1 MDKGVFITFE
11 GIEGS
16 GKTSQSRILKEKLI
30 KEGLPVI
37 HTFEPGGTVLG
48 EKIREILLDPHMKI
62 DPVSELLLYFAVR
75 VQHVNEKIK
84 PALEKGYVVICDRF
98 HDSTIAYQGYGRG
111 VSLKIINDLYKMF
124 VDNLKPDL
132 TILLDLPAEIG
143 LKRNEKANKRDRFEL
158 EDITFHNKVKQ
169 GYLEIARSDPER
181 FFVID
186 ATNSPEQI
194 SESIYEYVKGKL
206 LKGF

>member
-169 GYLEIARSDPER
+169 GYLEIASSDPER

>member
-132 TILLDLPAEIG
+132 TILLDLPAELG

>member
-1 MDKGVFITFE
+1 MDKGLFITFE

-16 GKTSQSRILKEKLI
+16 GKTTQSRILKEKLI

-62 DPVSELLLYFAVR
+62 YPVSELLLYFAVR
-75 VQHVNEKIK
+75 IQHVYEKIK

-98 HDSTIAYQGYGRG
+98 HDSTLAYQGYGRG

-143 LKRNEKANKRDRFEL
+143 LKRNEEANKRDRFEL

-181 FFVID
+181 FFIID
-186 ATNSPEQI
+186 ATSSPEQI
-194 SESIYEYVKGKL
+194 SESI
-206 LKGF
+206 

>member
-1 MDKGVFITFE
+1 MDKGLFITFE

-30 KEGLPVI
+30 KEGFSVI

-84 PALEKGYVVICDRF
+84 PALEKGYIVICDRF

-111 VSLKIINDLYKMF
+111 VSLKIINDLYDMF
-124 VDNLKPDL
+124 VDSIKPDL

-143 LKRNEKANKRDRFEL
+143 LERNEKANKRDRFEL

-186 ATNSPEQI
+186 ATSSSCLLYTSP
-194 SESIYEYVKGKL
+194 SPRDS
-206 LKGF
+206 

>member
-1 MDKGVFITFE
+1 MDKGLFITFE

-16 GKTSQSRILKEKLI
+16 GKTTQSRILKEKLI

-62 DPVSELLLYFAVR
+62 YPVSELLLYFAVR
-75 VQHVNEKIK
+75 IQHVYEKIK

-98 HDSTIAYQGYGRG
+98 HDSTLAYQGYGRG

-143 LKRNEKANKRDRFEL
+143 LKRNEEANKRDRFEL

-181 FFVID
+181 FFIID
-186 ATNSPEQI
+186 ATSSPEQI
-194 SESIYEYVKGKL
+194 SESIYEFVKGKL
-206 LKGF
+206 LKWF